1 MKHRAG
7 VFGGGP
13 EGGVLSFPKIPEIPE
28 KTPMVSPNGDFEDKN
43 SQSINIELPE
53 AVAEGTYANLF
64 LVAHSGSEFIL
75 DCARILPGPPKG
87 KVQAR
92 IVMTP
97 AHAKSLAA
105 LLQQN
110 IAQYERNFG
119 PIGPFM
125 PGAPGMPGQMPEDF

>member
-1 MKHRAG
+1 
-7 VFGGGP
+7 
-13 EGGVLSFPKIPEIPE
+13 
-28 KTPMVSPNGDFEDKN
+28 MVSPNNEFEEQN

-64 LVAHSGSEFIL
+64 LVSHSGSEFVL

-97 AHAKSLAA
+97 GHAKSLAA
-105 LLQQN
+105 ILQEN
-110 IAQYERNFG
+110 ISRYERNFG
-119 PIGPFM
+119 PIAPF
-125 PGAPGMPGQMPEDF
+125 GAPGVPPQEDF

>member
-1 MKHRAG
+1 
-7 VFGGGP
+7 
-13 EGGVLSFPKIPEIPE
+13 
-28 KTPMVSPNGDFEDKN
+28 MVSPNGDFEDKN

-119 PIGPFM
+119 PIAPFGM
-125 PGAPGMPGQMPEDF
+125 PGMPGMPNQGPEDF

>member
-1 MKHRAG
+1 
-7 VFGGGP
+7 
-13 EGGVLSFPKIPEIPE
+13 
-28 KTPMVSPNGDFEDKN
+28 MVSPNGDFEDKN

-119 PIGPFM
+119 PIGPF
-125 PGAPGMPGQMPEDF
+125 APGMPGQGPEDF